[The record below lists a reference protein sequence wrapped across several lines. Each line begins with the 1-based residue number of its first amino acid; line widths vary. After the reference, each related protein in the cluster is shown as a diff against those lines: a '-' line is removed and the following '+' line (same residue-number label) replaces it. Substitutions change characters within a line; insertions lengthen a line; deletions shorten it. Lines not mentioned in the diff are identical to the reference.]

1 MFLKQIIIQ
10 NKKSIIRDIT
20 FHKGINLIVDETI
33 VNNSQQTTG
42 NNVGKTTVLR
52 LVDYCFGADGKNI
65 YQDTEFK
72 KQPNTTIENFLKESE
87 IIITI
92 ILVNDLD
99 NIKNEVIIRKNFLSR
114 NKKLQEINGEN
125 ITNDKDFDRK
135 LKKKIFKSEVVKPTF
150 RQIIS
155 KNIRDEKNK
164 MTNIVKVLN
173 SFASSEVYEALYLF
187 WLGVS
192 TDNHN
197 EKELLSLNKKKE
209 ESFQKRLKKE
219 GELSLIEQ
227 QLNILNA
234 NIEDLN
240 VKKNTFNLNENYS
253 SDIEKL
259 NDIKLKLNRNSTE
272 LSRLEIRKD
281 LIIESKEDLE
291 QEYTQIDTTQIR
303 ALYEKASLLI
313 PNIQV
318 SFEDTVKFHN
328 DLISEKLEYI
338 TKELPD
344 IENQIRKI
352 KSEIISLRREEDRLT
367 IILNKSAITEDF
379 EKIILE
385 LNKQFER
392 KGNLEEQKR
401 LWIYSQEKL
410 SQIEQSL
417 KTINDGISSKDI
429 QIQSRITEFNKYFS
443 VLSNE
448 LYGETYLLSTQ
459 TNDKGYELIVT
470 NFEGN
475 PSTGKKKGQIAA
487 FDFAYIEFADKLDI
501 ECLHFIMHDQLET
514 IHDNQL
520 NTIIGVAN
528 SINGQYIVPI
538 LRDKIPSNVDISEF
552 EVLSLSQE
560 NKLTK
565 LKEVINL

>member
-1 MFLKQIIIQ
+1 MFLKQVIIQ
-10 NKKSIIRDIT
+10 NKNTIIRDIH
-20 FHKGINLIVDETI
+20 FHKGINLIVDETP
-33 VNNSQQTTG
+33 VDSSQQATG

-65 YQDTEFK
+65 YQDTEFN
-72 KQPNTTIENFLKESE
+72 KQPNTIIENFLKDNE
-87 IIITI
+87 IIITVV
-92 ILVNDLD
+92 LVDNLD
-99 NIKNEVIIRKNFLSR
+99 ASKEEVVIRKNFLAR

-125 ITNDKDFDRK
+125 ITNDKEFDK
-135 LKKKIFKSEVVKPTF
+135 ALKKEIFNSDVDKPTF

-187 WLGVS
+187 WLGIS
-192 TDNHN
+192 TDSHS
-197 EKELLSLNKKKE
+197 EKERLSLDKKKE

-227 QLNILNA
+227 QLIL
-234 NIEDLN
+234 LN
-240 VKKNTFNLNENYS
+240 EKIDELNKRKNKFNLNENYTT
-253 SDIEKL
+253 DVDKL
-259 NDIKLKLNRNSTE
+259 NDIKSKLNRSATE

-281 LIIESKEDLE
+281 LINESKEDLE
-291 QEYTQIDTTQIR
+291 QEYTQIDTSQIKS
-303 ALYEKASLLI
+303 LYEKAKSLI
-313 PNIQV
+313 TNIQV

-338 TKELPD
+338 TKELPE
-344 IENQIRKI
+344 IEQQIRKI
-352 KSEIISLRREEDRLT
+352 KSEIIVLRNEEDTLT
-367 IILNKSAITEDF
+367 ESLNKSALVEDF
-379 EKIILE
+379 EKTILD

-401 LWIYSQEKL
+401 LWLYSQEKL
-410 SQIEQSL
+410 AGIDKEL
-417 KTINDGISSKDI
+417 NTINQGISSKDS
-429 QIQSRITEFNKYFS
+429 QIQNRITEFNKYFS
-443 VLSNE
+443 VMSNR
-448 LYGETYLLSTQ
+448 LYGETYLLSSQ
-459 TNDKGYELIVT
+459 KNEKGYELIVT
-470 NFEGN
+470 NLEGN

-520 NTIIGVAN
+520 NTIVEVAN
-528 SINGQYIVPI
+528 SVNGQYIVPI
-538 LRDKIPSNVDISEF
+538 LRDKIPSNIDISKF
-552 EVLSLSQE
+552 EVLSLSQDD
-560 NKLTK
+560 KLFK
-565 LKEVINL
+565 I

>member
-1 MFLKQIIIQ
+1 MFLKQVIIQ
-10 NKKSIIRDIT
+10 NKNSIIRDIH
-20 FHKGINLIVDETI
+20 FHKGINLIVDETP
-33 VNNSQQTTG
+33 VGSSQQATG

-65 YQDTEFK
+65 YQDTEFN
-72 KQPNTTIENFLKESE
+72 KQPNTTIENFLKEIE
-87 IIITI
+87 IIITVV
-92 ILVNDLD
+92 LVD
-99 NIKNEVIIRKNFLSR
+99 NIDTSKKEVVIRKNFLSR

-125 ITNDKDFDRK
+125 ITNDKEFDK
-135 LKKKIFKSEVVKPTF
+135 ALKKEIFNTEVDKPTF

-187 WLGVS
+187 WLGIS
-192 TDNHN
+192 TDSHS
-197 EKELLSLNKKKE
+197 EKERLSLEKKKE
-209 ESFQKRLKKE
+209 EGFQKRLKKE

-227 QLNILNA
+227 QLILLNDK
-234 NIEDLN
+234 IEELN
-240 VKKNTFNLNENYS
+240 TRKNKFNLNENYS
-253 SDIEKL
+253 FDVDKL
-259 NDIKLKLNRNSTE
+259 NDVKSKLNRCATE

-291 QEYTQIDTTQIR
+291 QEYTQIDTSQIKS
-303 ALYEKASLLI
+303 LYEKAKSLI
-313 PNIQV
+313 SNIQV

-338 TKELPD
+338 TKELPE
-344 IENQIRKI
+344 IEQQIRKI
-352 KSEIISLRREEDRLT
+352 KSEIMLLRKEEDLLT
-367 IILNKSAITEDF
+367 ERLNKSALVEDF
-379 EKIILE
+379 EKTILD

-410 SQIEQSL
+410 ANIDKDLNEINQGIISKDSQIQ
-417 KTINDGISSKDI
+417 N
-429 QIQSRITEFNKYFS
+429 RITEFNKYFS
-443 VLSNE
+443 VMSNR
-448 LYGETYLLSTQ
+448 LYGETYLLSSQ
-459 TNDKGYELIVT
+459 KNEKGYELIVT
-470 NFEGN
+470 NLEGN

-487 FDFAYIEFADKLDI
+487 FDFAYIEFADRLEI

-520 NTIIGVAN
+520 NTIVEVAN

-538 LRDKIPSNVDISEF
+538 LRDKIPSNIDISEF
-552 EVLSLSQE
+552 EVLSLSQDD
-560 NKLTK
+560 KLFK
-565 LKEVINL
+565 I

>member
-1 MFLKQIIIQ
+1 MFLKQVVIQ
-10 NKKSIIRDIT
+10 NRNSIIRNIQ
-20 FHKGINLIVDETI
+20 FHKGINLIVDETPI
-33 VNNSQQTTG
+33 INSQQTTG

-72 KQPNTTIENFLKESE
+72 KQPNTTIENFLKDNEIVITVVLVDNLDGVVSE
-87 IIITI
+87 QIT
-92 ILVNDLD
+92 
-99 NIKNEVIIRKNFLSR
+99 IRKNFLSR
-114 NKKLQEINGEN
+114 NKKIQEINGEN
-125 ITNDKDFDRK
+125 IIKDADFDKR
-135 LKKKIFKSEVVKPTF
+135 LKSEIFKSEVDKPTF

-187 WLGVS
+187 WLGIS

-197 EKELLSLNKKKE
+197 EKERLSLAKKKE

-227 QLNILNA
+227 QLA
-234 NIEDLN
+234 FSYGKIEDLN
-240 VKKNTFNLNENYS
+240 QKKSNFNLNENYS
-253 SDIEKL
+253 LDIKKL
-259 NDIKLKLNRNSTE
+259 NEVKLLLNRNATE

-281 LIIESKEDLE
+281 LINESKEDLE
-291 QEYTQIDTTQIR
+291 QEYTQIDTSQIKS
-303 ALYEKASLLI
+303 LYEKAKSLI
-313 PNIQV
+313 TNIQV

-328 DLISEKLEYI
+328 DLISEKLDYI

-344 IENQIRKI
+344 IEHQIRKI
-352 KSEIISLRREEDRLT
+352 KSEIINLRAEEDKLT
-367 IILNKSAITEDF
+367 NTLNKSVLVEDF

-385 LNKQFER
+385 LNKEFER
-392 KGNLEEQKR
+392 KGKLEEQKR
-401 LWIYSQEKL
+401 LWIDSQKKL
-410 SQIEQSL
+410 TDIDDSL
-417 KTINDGISSKDI
+417 KEINEDIFSKDN
-429 QIQSRITEFNKYFS
+429 QIQNRITEFNKYFS
-443 VLSNE
+443 VMSNR
-448 LYGETYLLSTQ
+448 LYGETYLLSSQ
-459 TNDKGYELIVT
+459 KNDKGYELIVT
-470 NFEGN
+470 NLEGN

-487 FDFAYIEFADKLDI
+487 FDFAYIQFADKLDI

-520 NTIIGVAN
+520 NTLVEVAN

-538 LRDKIPSNVDISEF
+538 LRDKIPSNIDISEL
-552 EVLSLSQE
+552 EVLSLSQYD
-560 NKLTK
+560 KLFK
-565 LKEVINL
+565 IV

>member
-1 MFLKQIIIQ
+1 MFLKQVIIQ
-10 NKKSIIRDIT
+10 NKNSIIRDIH
-20 FHKGINLIVDETI
+20 FHKGINLIVDETP
-33 VNNSQQTTG
+33 VGSSQQATG

-65 YQDTEFK
+65 YQDTEFN
-72 KQPNTTIENFLKESE
+72 KQPNTTIENFLKENE
-87 IIITI
+87 IIITVV
-92 ILVNDLD
+92 LVD
-99 NIKNEVIIRKNFLSR
+99 NIDTSKKEVVIRKNFLSR

-125 ITNDKDFDRK
+125 ITNDKEFDK
-135 LKKKIFKSEVVKPTF
+135 ALKKEIFNTEVDKPTF

-187 WLGVS
+187 WLGIS
-192 TDNHN
+192 TDSHS
-197 EKELLSLNKKKE
+197 EKERLSLEKKKE
-209 ESFQKRLKKE
+209 EGFQKRLKKE

-227 QLNILNA
+227 QLILLNDK
-234 NIEDLN
+234 IEELN
-240 VKKNTFNLNENYS
+240 TRKNKFNLNENYS
-253 SDIEKL
+253 FDVDKL
-259 NDIKLKLNRNSTE
+259 NDVKSKLNRCATE

-291 QEYTQIDTTQIR
+291 QEYTQIDTSQIKS
-303 ALYEKASLLI
+303 LYEKAKSLI
-313 PNIQV
+313 SNIQV

-338 TKELPD
+338 TKELPE
-344 IENQIRKI
+344 IEQQIRKI
-352 KSEIISLRREEDRLT
+352 KSEIMLLRKEEDLLT
-367 IILNKSAITEDF
+367 ERLNKSALVEDF
-379 EKIILE
+379 EKTILD

-410 SQIEQSL
+410 ANIDKDLNEINQGIISKDSQIQ
-417 KTINDGISSKDI
+417 N
-429 QIQSRITEFNKYFS
+429 RITEFNKYFS
-443 VLSNE
+443 VMSNR
-448 LYGETYLLSTQ
+448 LYGETYLLSSQ
-459 TNDKGYELIVT
+459 KNEKGYELIVT
-470 NFEGN
+470 NLEGN

-487 FDFAYIEFADKLDI
+487 FDFAYIEFADRLEI

-520 NTIIGVAN
+520 NTIVEVAN

-538 LRDKIPSNVDISEF
+538 LRDKIPSNIDISEF
-552 EVLSLSQE
+552 EVLSLSQDD
-560 NKLTK
+560 KLFK
-565 LKEVINL
+565 I

>member
-1 MFLKQIIIQ
+1 MRKFH
-10 NKKSIIRDIT
+10 
-20 FHKGINLIVDETI
+20 FHKGINLIVDETP
-33 VNNSQQTTG
+33 VGSSQQATG

-65 YQDTEFK
+65 YQDTEFN
-72 KQPNTTIENFLKESE
+72 KQPNTTIENFLKENE
-87 IIITI
+87 IIITVV
-92 ILVNDLD
+92 LVD
-99 NIKNEVIIRKNFLSR
+99 NIDTSKKEVVIRKNFLSR

-125 ITNDKDFDRK
+125 ITNDKEFDK
-135 LKKKIFKSEVVKPTF
+135 ALKKEIFNTEVDKPTF

-187 WLGVS
+187 WLGIS
-192 TDNHN
+192 TDSHS
-197 EKELLSLNKKKE
+197 EKERLSLEKKKE
-209 ESFQKRLKKE
+209 EGFQKRLKKE

-227 QLNILNA
+227 QLILLNDK
-234 NIEDLN
+234 IEELN
-240 VKKNTFNLNENYS
+240 TRKNKFNLNENYS
-253 SDIEKL
+253 FDVDKL
-259 NDIKLKLNRNSTE
+259 NDVKSKLNRCATE

-291 QEYTQIDTTQIR
+291 QEYTQIDTSQIKS
-303 ALYEKASLLI
+303 LYEKAKSLI
-313 PNIQV
+313 SNIQV

-338 TKELPD
+338 TKELPE
-344 IENQIRKI
+344 IEQQIRKI
-352 KSEIISLRREEDRLT
+352 KSEIMLLRKEEDLLT
-367 IILNKSAITEDF
+367 ERLNKSALVEDF
-379 EKIILE
+379 EKTILD

-410 SQIEQSL
+410 ANIDKDLNEINQGIISKDSQIQ
-417 KTINDGISSKDI
+417 N
-429 QIQSRITEFNKYFS
+429 RITEFNKYFS
-443 VLSNE
+443 VMSNR
-448 LYGETYLLSTQ
+448 LYGETYLLSSQ
-459 TNDKGYELIVT
+459 KNEKGYELIVT
-470 NFEGN
+470 NLEGN

-487 FDFAYIEFADKLDI
+487 FDFAYIEFADRLEI

-520 NTIIGVAN
+520 NTIVEVAN

-538 LRDKIPSNVDISEF
+538 LRDKIPSNIDISEF
-552 EVLSLSQE
+552 EVLSLSQDD
-560 NKLTK
+560 KLFK
-565 LKEVINL
+565 I

>member
-1 MFLKQIIIQ
+1 MFLKQVIIQ
-10 NKKSIIRDIT
+10 NKGSIIRDIS
-20 FHKGINLIVDETI
+20 FHKGINLIVDETP
-33 VNNSQQTTG
+33 VNSSQQTTG

-65 YQDTEFK
+65 YQDTEFN
-72 KQPNTTIENFLKESE
+72 KQPNTTIENFLKENE
-87 IIITI
+87 IIITVV
-92 ILVNDLD
+92 LVDTLD
-99 NIKNEVIIRKNFLSR
+99 GISKHQVTIRKNFLPR

-125 ITNDKDFDRK
+125 ITNNKDFEK
-135 LKKKIFKSEVVKPTF
+135 ALKKEIFNSEVDNPTF

-164 MTNIVKVLN
+164 MINIVKVLN

-187 WLGVS
+187 WLGIS
-192 TDNHN
+192 TDSHK
-197 EKELLSLNKKKE
+197 EKERLSLDKKKE

-227 QLNILNA
+227 QLILLNGK
-234 NIEDLN
+234 IEELN
-240 VKKNTFNLNENYS
+240 QRKNRFNLNQNYS
-253 SDIEKL
+253 SDIDKL
-259 NDIKLKLNRNSTE
+259 NEIKFKLNRNATE

-281 LIIESKEDLE
+281 LINESKEDLE
-291 QEYTQIDTTQIR
+291 QEYTQIDTTQIKS
-303 ALYEKASLLI
+303 LYEKAKSLI
-313 PNIQV
+313 SNIQV

-338 TKELPD
+338 TKELPE
-344 IENQIRKI
+344 IEQQIRKI
-352 KSEIISLRREEDRLT
+352 KSEIAILRKQEDVLT
-367 IILNKSAITEDF
+367 ETLNKSALVEDF
-379 EKIILE
+379 EKTILE

-401 LWIYSQEKL
+401 LWLYSQEKL
-410 SQIEQSL
+410 TQIDESL
-417 KTINDGISSKDI
+417 NAINQGISSKDS
-429 QIQSRITEFNKYFS
+429 QIQNRITEFNKYFS
-443 VLSNE
+443 VMSNR
-448 LYGETYLLSTQ
+448 LYGETYLLSSQ
-459 TNDKGYELIVT
+459 KNEKGYELIVT
-470 NFEGN
+470 NLEGN

-520 NTIIGVAN
+520 NTIVEVAN

-538 LRDKIPSNVDISEF
+538 LRDKVPSNIDISEF
-552 EVLSLSQE
+552 EVLSLSQDK
-560 NKLTK
+560 KLFK
-565 LKEVINL
+565 IN

>member
-1 MFLKQIIIQ
+1 MFLKQVIIQ
-10 NKKSIIRDIT
+10 NKNSIIRDIH
-20 FHKGINLIVDETI
+20 FHKGINLIVDETP
-33 VNNSQQTTG
+33 VGSSQQATG

-65 YQDTEFK
+65 YQDTEFN
-72 KQPNTTIENFLKESE
+72 KQPNTTIENFLKDNE

-92 ILVNDLD
+92 VLVDNLD
-99 NIKNEVIIRKNFLSR
+99 EPKEEVIIRKNFLSR
-114 NKKLQEINGEN
+114 TKKLQEINGEN
-125 ITNDKDFDRK
+125 ITNDKEFDK
-135 LKKKIFKSEVVKPTF
+135 ALKKEIFNSDVDKPTF

-187 WLGVS
+187 WLGIS
-192 TDNHN
+192 TDSHS
-197 EKELLSLNKKKE
+197 EKERLSLDKKKE

-227 QLNILNA
+227 QLIL
-234 NIEDLN
+234 LN
-240 VKKNTFNLNENYS
+240 DKIDELNKRKNKFNLNENYAA
-253 SDIEKL
+253 DVDKL
-259 NDIKLKLNRNSTE
+259 NDIKAKLNRSATE

-281 LIIESKEDLE
+281 LINESKEDLE
-291 QEYTQIDTTQIR
+291 QEYTQIDTSQIKS
-303 ALYEKASLLI
+303 LYEKAKSLI
-313 PNIQV
+313 SNIQV

-338 TKELPD
+338 TKELPE
-344 IENQIRKI
+344 IEQQIRKI
-352 KSEIISLRREEDRLT
+352 KSEIIVLRNDEDALT
-367 IILNKSAITEDF
+367 ETLNKSALVEDF
-379 EKIILE
+379 EQTILD

-401 LWIYSQEKL
+401 LWLYSQEKL
-410 SQIEQSL
+410 ADIDDNL
-417 KTINDGISSKDI
+417 NKINQGISSKDS
-429 QIQSRITEFNKYFS
+429 QIQNRITEFNKYFS
-443 VLSNE
+443 VMSNR
-448 LYGETYLLSTQ
+448 LYGETYLLSSQ
-459 TNDKGYELIVT
+459 KNEKGYELIVT
-470 NFEGN
+470 NLEGN

-487 FDFAYIEFADKLDI
+487 FDFAYIQFADKLDI

-520 NTIIGVAN
+520 NTIVEVAN

-538 LRDKIPSNVDISEF
+538 LRDKIPSNIDISEF
-552 EVLSLSQE
+552 EILSLSQDD
-560 NKLTK
+560 KLFR
-565 LKEVINL
+565 I